1 MKKKSIE
8 AHILK
13 MGLSCIQKEGKTMA
27 EALTKPSR
35 RITNMVAK
43 ELRLI
48 VKDKVALFLIF
59 LLPAALIGMLWWVTD
74 MSDMGDI
81 SMGGGGGFGGG
92 SSENNVTV
100 EEGPGTGIG
109 LIDFDTTRTY
119 EGEDLSEN
127 FTAYLEQMVDHL
139 IIYNNTE
146 DAFQDLYEGTI
157 LGYVVIPDGFEANLT
172 ENLPTYIEV
181 HVDATALLDQASVQG
196 MVQGAVIMF
205 RVSKFW
211 IRSEVF
217 PSMVI
222 EFTPEGSYLAAVF
235 GAFIVAISSYLG
247 IAMTSA
253 QSIVGD
259 IPLRRMLLTPT
270 NRLEVITA
278 KVLAYVVIGFFQS
291 LLLITLWVVAFD
303 LNLNTGFE
311 SLVIIMSLTALTGSC
326 TGIVISATAGSR
338 LQANQIFL
346 FVMFASII
354 LSGFF
359 IEVGYLN
366 EILPL
371 NLGMSVLIDT
381 AFKGLSLLDIWD
393 AIARLLA
400 VSVGLILASSFIFSM
415 KPTLD

>member
-1 MKKKSIE
+1 
-8 AHILK
+8 
-13 MGLSCIQKEGKTMA
+13 MA
-27 EALTKPSR
+27 EALAKPSR

-74 MSDMGDI
+74 MSDMGDV
-81 SMGGGGGFGGG
+81 SLGGGGGFGGG
-92 SSENNVTV
+92 SSGNNATV
-100 EEGPGTGIG
+100 EEDSGTSIG

-139 IIYNNTE
+139 IIYNNTD
-146 DAFQDLYEGTI
+146 DAFQDLYEGII

-196 MVQGAVIMF
+196 MIQGAVIMF

-278 KVLAYVVIGFFQS
+278 KVLAYVIIGFFQS

-311 SLVIIMSLTALTGSC
+311 SLVIIMS
-326 TGIVISATAGSR
+326 
-338 LQANQIFL
+338 
-346 FVMFASII
+346 
-354 LSGFF
+354 
-359 IEVGYLN
+359 
-366 EILPL
+366 
-371 NLGMSVLIDT
+371 
-381 AFKGLSLLDIWD
+381 
-393 AIARLLA
+393 
-400 VSVGLILASSFIFSM
+400 
-415 KPTLD
+415 